1 MRLWHRIFVCMIGIF
16 LLGFAIFAPSIVK
29 RNFSNDLQREQERC
43 QNEIYF
49 IQKRLQEGEKDRKEA
64 IRRMAEEEP
73 GRKVGYL
80 YYKNEQCVYN
90 STPLGREEIE
100 ELLEKHETA
109 ACVRTIGG
117 RHYIVISQAME
128 EEGALVYT
136 RDIELVYQSR
146 MENIREICMWGG
158 LMLLAFTLAAYWMAR
173 WITKPLALL
182 EQNVDKLNRGESGE
196 ILKEGEDEIGRLS
209 AAYNSMSLTVL
220 EREEKLRLAA
230 SERQRFIEA
239 MSHEMNTPLTSIQD
253 YAQLLQN
260 IKCSE
265 QQQMDALLNIQRET
279 RRMQEMQKKLMAIHS
294 IRPEQ
299 IAAEQV
305 DMAKVIAGVE
315 EELKPLIK
323 EKNITVIEQ
332 VEQESISGD
341 KTLIHILLS
350 NLLRNSITYS
360 EEGSKVEILVRQEE
374 GGRCRMQIRDYG
386 YGIPKDQIGQ
396 VTNAF
401 YRVDKSRSRATG
413 GAGIGLYLC
422 SHIADVL
429 HARMQITSK
438 EGYGTTITVIF

>member
-1 MRLWHRIFVCMIGIF
+1 M
-16 LLGFAIFAPSIVK
+16 
-29 RNFSNDLQREQERC
+29 
-43 QNEIYF
+43 
-49 IQKRLQEGEKDRKEA
+49 
-64 IRRMAEEEP
+64 
-73 GRKVGYL
+73 
-80 YYKNEQCVYN
+80 
-90 STPLGREEIE
+90 
-100 ELLEKHETA
+100 
-109 ACVRTIGG
+109 
-117 RHYIVISQAME
+117 ISQAME

-279 RRMQEMQKKLMAIHS
+279 RRMQEMQKMYHIMQKY
-294 IRPEQ
+294 
-299 IAAEQV
+299 AE
-305 DMAKVIAGVE
+305 
-315 EELKPLIK
+315 
-323 EKNITVIEQ
+323 TV
-332 VEQESISGD
+332 
-341 KTLIHILLS
+341 
-350 NLLRNSITYS
+350 
-360 EEGSKVEILVRQEE
+360 
-374 GGRCRMQIRDYG
+374 QIRR
-386 YGIPKDQIGQ
+386 K
-396 VTNAF
+396 
-401 YRVDKSRSRATG
+401 
-413 GAGIGLYLC
+413 
-422 SHIADVL
+422 
-429 HARMQITSK
+429 ITQSAMPM
-438 EGYGTTITVIF
+438 VR